1 MRMEAEAGLAEWQR
15 ETKELL
21 DRQEWAL
28 VKEQEAVLQEWERQQ
43 REKEEIWQA
52 KTKQLERKRL
62 MKQQKPQEDK
72 SERGGG
78 QREVEKDQNQGQ
90 QQHTPTAR
98 IPKEAARRTCKT
110 CGGNHMYCVGTSYSI
125 SEGGRRQLSRTN
137 ALRNRGAFQAIGC
150 SGQVEGGLEANAS
163 GIDAARTGCGARTY
177 PDDATDASLKSSYE
191 QEAAN
196 YLDHLGG
203 LVRGFMTFC
212 YGTALHQVCLCLPVL
227 GKVGPTSSRP
237 SEAALS
243 AARGSVS

>member
-28 VKEQEAVLQEWERQQ
+28 VKEQEAVLREWERQQ
-43 REKEEIWQA
+43 REKEEVWQA
-52 KTKQLERKRL
+52 KKLERRRL
-62 MKQQKPQEDK
+62 MKQQKPREDK
-72 SERGGG
+72 SERAGK
-78 QREVEKDQNQGQ
+78 QRDVEKDQHQGQ
-90 QQHTPTAR
+90 QQHTPTAP
-98 IPKEAARRTCKT
+98 IPPREAARRTCKT

-125 SEGGRRQLSRTN
+125 SEGGRRQLSSTN
-137 ALRNRGAFQAIGC
+137 ALRSRGAFEAIGC
-150 SGQVEGGLEANAS
+150 SGQVEGGLEATAS
-163 GIDAARTGCGARTY
+163 GDDAARTGCGACTY

-191 QEAAN
+191 QEDAN
-196 YLDHLGG
+196 YLHHLGG

-212 YGTALHQVCLCLPVL
+212 YGAALQQVCLCLPLL

-243 AARGSVS
+243 AVRGSAS